1 VFEVDIAVVLLVAL
15 LVMVLLGV
23 HIAVAL
29 GMASA
34 LGIYLVTGSFVIVE
48 RMLASTAYEALRD
61 YVFAVIPLFMLMGE
75 FIARSGAVR
84 DVYRGINR
92 GLRHLPGRLALATVL
107 GNALFSLVT
116 GVSIASAA
124 AFSRISYPEMK
135 RHGYDRGFA
144 LGTVA
149 GSSCLGMLIPP
160 SVLMIVWGILTER
173 SIGALFL
180 AGVIPG
186 IMVAGLFCVYILATA
201 ILRPDVV
208 GAGAPVA
215 TASGSVGAARAPL
228 AGADSAAP
236 EPESG
241 RLAVWI
247 STLGILLVVVAVL
260 GGIWFGYFTPTE
272 GAGAGAF
279 IALVLAIVKGLRLRE
294 IVQCILS
301 VGRTSAPIL
310 ILLVTAA
317 LYSRTLA
324 MTGVT
329 SAINDL
335 FLETGISAGMILL
348 IMVLVW
354 FVLGM
359 VIDSISIMLLTVVIF
374 EPIAVTVGF
383 DSMAFAVIGVL
394 AIEAGL
400 LTPPFGILVYTV
412 KLAIDDQ
419 DISIWHI
426 FKSSTPYWA
435 VLLLSVVLVA
445 IFPAIATYLP
455 NLMFGPAS

>member
-1 VFEVDIAVVLLVAL
+1 
-15 LVMVLLGV
+15 
-23 HIAVAL
+23 
-29 GMASA
+29 
-34 LGIYLVTGSFVIVE
+34 
-48 RMLASTAYEALRD
+48 
-61 YVFAVIPLFMLMGE
+61 
-75 FIARSGAVR
+75 
-84 DVYRGINR
+84 
-92 GLRHLPGRLALATVL
+92 
-107 GNALFSLVT
+107 
-116 GVSIASAA
+116 
-124 AFSRISYPEMK
+124 
-135 RHGYDRGFA
+135 
-144 LGTVA
+144 
-149 GSSCLGMLIPP
+149 
-160 SVLMIVWGILTER
+160 
-173 SIGALFL
+173 
-180 AGVIPG
+180 
-186 IMVAGLFCVYILATA
+186 MVAGLFCVYILATA

-228 AGADSAAP
+228 GGADSAAP

-359 VIDSISIMLLTVVIF
+359 IIDSISIMLLTVVIF